1 MYSWLG
7 EKENEKKKEEGGG
20 TSVSLVQLKPLLGLY
35 SVCVR
40 DLQSSL
46 KTSFESGH
54 SMPSLVIQLKVTDL
68 DL

>member
-35 SVCVR
+35 SVY
-40 DLQSSL
+40 
-46 KTSFESGH
+46 
-54 SMPSLVIQLKVTDL
+54 VIWKVASRLPLNLATL
-68 DL
+68 CLLW